1 MYKVLCSKWIP
12 DEVKKSYEDIFE
24 FIAPEE
30 TGAVYSQ
37 EEFASRL
44 KDAEIVFLVSGPPMR
59 KEAIESA
66 PNLRLIASLGVGL
79 DHIDLS
85 CATEKNI
92 AVVNSPTKVTDPTA
106 EHTVALIMAAMHNI
120 AGYNRDM
127 RKGKWQAYPFGD
139 TQTSLNG
146 SVLGIV
152 GMGRIGKAVAK
163 KAGALGMKIYYCDI
177 VPLSPEVEAEYGAT
191 LCTFDELLKISDCI
205 TVHVPMNPE
214 NYHLFDEASFAMMKD
229 GAYFVNAA
237 RGKIV
242 DNDALIAA
250 VRSGKLKGAALDVF
264 DPEPYLEGELL
275 HLDNVTVTPHVAS
288 ETLTARIAM
297 AKESLDGAAAI
308 CRGEKPYNLAN
319 PESLVD

>member
-1 MYKVLCSKWIP
+1 
-12 DEVKKSYEDIFE
+12 
-24 FIAPEE
+24 
-30 TGAVYSQ
+30 
-37 EEFASRL
+37 
-44 KDAEIVFLVSGPPMR
+44 
-59 KEAIESA
+59 
-66 PNLRLIASLGVGL
+66 
-79 DHIDLS
+79 
-85 CATEKNI
+85 
-92 AVVNSPTKVTDPTA
+92 
-106 EHTVALIMAAMHNI
+106 
-120 AGYNRDM
+120 
-127 RKGKWQAYPFGD
+127 
-139 TQTSLNG
+139 
-146 SVLGIV
+146 
-152 GMGRIGKAVAK
+152 
-163 KAGALGMKIYYCDI
+163 
-177 VPLSPEVEAEYGAT
+177 
-191 LCTFDELLKISDCI
+191 
-205 TVHVPMNPE
+205 
-214 NYHLFDEASFAMMKD
+214 MMKD